1 MGKKQSS
8 CAHLSTN
15 NVRFFSFLLVLCFY
29 GQTVQAQTIKG
40 KVLDIESGLP
50 LAGAVVRASGNP
62 EISNTY
68 QLTNQQGLFK
78 LTISRICDSLQVS
91 FLGYQT
97 VMLQRP
103 FADSLIIKLRKT
115 RESLNAAI
123 VVATKVTVAGDTIR
137 YNVNALKRKEDVV
150 LSDMLSR
157 IPGVEVDKQGFV
169 KYNGVRI
176 NRFYVEGKDVLEN
189 NYNLATRNLSIEAIK
204 EVEVLENHQP
214 VKLLQGVTTSE
225 RAALNIVLNEK
236 ARTKVNWGVSGGLG
250 AATEKPNVT
259 ASARLSAFYVG
270 KKFSTM
276 NVGGYDDQGFA
287 LREQDFAPEAGQPYG
302 HHDMARFLADGVS
315 QAPLSDRRSLFNRS
329 REVSTV
335 NQVPFSETA
344 TLGVTLK
351 YGADNKASE
360 SSQTAVYK
368 SPDAEDRTLDRV
380 VNKSDGM
387 RTASA
392 LLSFRNNGKKVYLSN
407 QLYADWTF
415 SGGETL
421 VSGGMNRL
429 QNTEGRLW
437 NVDNNA
443 SASFKVGDRLYSV
456 ESFTQLAGM
465 RESLSLDADALH
477 QDVSVSFF
485 CQNLSVSGI
494 SRRSG
499 NWRFTMRPG
508 MDFLLYNRTSSLEGL
523 PIRIPD
529 ATEGTSRVNLLKIGL
544 KGEATYRKTP
554 VEVVLSADVKGG
566 RCRLGNETSGFP
578 LGGIYAR
585 FKYLT
590 GRWDLSARASA
601 GFQDTDCQELGG
613 PAILTGYYTL
623 WKARKR
629 VAVTPF
635 GLVSLE
641 GRFREPV
648 SGWNSRVS
656 SALNWSR
663 SFLSARDLYNDFV
676 LGYLTDVT
684 VPQFS
689 VTSRLELTK
698 GLFSINGNISFS
710 LVHAFV
716 SSSLIQNGIGADY
729 RSHLLNPEIKANI
742 SLNRWWGISSE
753 ARLNAYKYTASGVA
767 SSWNVDAAFRLNQSF
782 YLSSSLF
789 AGAAVDLYYHAA
801 VGRPYVFPSLSLT
814 WKGPKALRVK
824 LEADNLAD
832 VRTYSWR
839 SESPL
844 LTQNYQ
850 VKIRPLTVLA
860 GLEWR
865 F

>member
-1 MGKKQSS
+1 MAIGLKHMFHGTKL
-8 CAHLSTN
+8 A
-15 NVRFFSFLLVLCFY
+15 VVLLVLLAANEARA
-29 GQTVQAQTIKG
+29 QTVKG
-40 KVLDIESGLP
+40 SVHQDENGEI
-50 LAGAVVRASGNP
+50 LAGAIIKAVSRSGDVLVYGIADRDGRFEIVLPRQTDTLKISLLGYKDAIYVPPFHPEYDVSLHQNVRQIREAVVRA
-62 EISNTY
+62 
-68 QLTNQQGLFK
+68 Q
-78 LTISRICDSLQVS
+78 
-91 FLGYQT
+91 
-97 VMLQRP
+97 
-103 FADSLIIKLRKT
+103 
-115 RESLNAAI
+115 
-123 VVATKVTVAGDTIR
+123 KVIVAGDTIR
-137 YNVNALKRKEDVV
+137 YNANALKRKEDVV

-302 HHDMARFLADGVS
+302 HHDMARFLEDGVS

-335 NQVPFSETA
+335 NQVPLSETA

-443 SASFKVGDRLYSV
+443 SASFKVGERLYSV

-465 RESLSLDADALH
+465 CESLSLDADALH

-544 KGEATYRKTP
+544 EGEATYRKAP
-554 VEVVLSADVKGG
+554 VEVVLSADVRGG
-566 RCRLGNETSGFP
+566 RYRLGNETSGFP

>member
-1 MGKKQSS
+1 MRAWNAFVLFCGFSVCVMSRAQTVKGTVRQAENGEILTGAIIKSVS
-8 CAHLSTN
+8 CGGDVLGYGITGRDGRFELVLTEQTDTLKISLLGYRDAIYVPPFGSEYDISLQQ
-15 NVRFFSFLLVLCFY
+15 NVR
-29 GQTVQAQTIKG
+29 QIQ
-40 KVLDIESGLP
+40 E
-50 LAGAVVRASGNP
+50 AVVTA
-62 EISNTY
+62 
-68 QLTNQQGLFK
+68 QK
-78 LTISRICDSLQVS
+78 
-91 FLGYQT
+91 
-97 VMLQRP
+97 
-103 FADSLIIKLRKT
+103 
-115 RESLNAAI
+115 
-123 VVATKVTVAGDTIR
+123 VVVAGDTIR
-137 YNVNALKRKEDVV
+137 YSVSALKRREDVV

-169 KYNGVRI
+169 KYNGLQI

-204 EVEVLENHQP
+204 EVEVLEHHQP
-214 VKLLQGVTTSE
+214 VKLLQGVTASD
-225 RAALNIVLNEK
+225 RAALNIFLNEK
-236 ARTKVNWGVSGGLG
+236 AKRKLNWGISGGLG
-250 AATEKPNVT
+250 AATEEPKVT
-259 ASARLSAFYVG
+259 ASAKLSAFYLG
-270 KKFSTM
+270 KEFSSM

-287 LREQDFAPEAGQPYG
+287 LREQDFASQAGQPYG
-302 HHDMARFLADGVS
+302 HRDIARFLEDGVS

-329 REVSTV
+329 REFSTV
-335 NQVPFSETA
+335 NQVSFSETA

-368 SPDAEDRTLDRV
+368 SPDAEDRTLDRE

-387 RTASA
+387 HTASA
-392 LLSFRNNGKKVYLSN
+392 LLSFRNNGNKVYLSN
-407 QLYADWTF
+407 QLYADWTL

-421 VSGGMNRL
+421 VSGGINRL

-437 NVDNNA
+437 NIDNDA
-443 SASFKVGDRLYSV
+443 SASFKIADRLYSV
-456 ESFTQLAGM
+456 ESFTQLSGM
-465 RESLSLDADALH
+465 REYLLLDTDAVH
-477 QDVSVSFF
+477 QGVSVSFF

-499 NWRFTMRPG
+499 NWRFSVRPG
-508 MDFLLYNRTSSLEGL
+508 MEFLLYNRSSSLEGL
-523 PIRIPD
+523 TIRIPD
-529 ATEGTSRVNLLKIGL
+529 ATEGISRVNLIKIGL
-544 KGEATYRKTP
+544 EGEATYRKTP
-554 VEVVLSADVKGG
+554 VEVVLSADVRGG
-566 RCRLGNETSGFP
+566 RYRLGNETSGFP
-578 LGGIYAR
+578 LGGVSAR
-585 FKYLT
+585 IKYLT
-590 GRWDLSARASA
+590 GRWDLSARVSA
-601 GFQDTDCQELGG
+601 GFQDMDGQELGG
-613 PAILTGYYTL
+613 PVILTGYYTL
-623 WKARKR
+623 WKARNR
-629 VAVTPF
+629 AAVTPF

-656 SALNWSR
+656 SAMNWSR
-663 SFLSARDLYNDFV
+663 SFLPARDLYNDYV
-676 LGYLTDVT
+676 LGYLMDVT

-689 VTSRLELTK
+689 ATNRLELSK

-710 LVHAFV
+710 LAHAFV
-716 SSSLIQNGIGADY
+716 SSSLIQDGIGADY

-801 VGRPYVFPSLSLT
+801 VGWPYVFPSLSLT
-814 WKGPKALRVK
+814 WKGPNALRVK

-832 VRTYSWR
+832 VRTYSWQ

-850 VKIRPLTVLA
+850 VKIRPLTVLV